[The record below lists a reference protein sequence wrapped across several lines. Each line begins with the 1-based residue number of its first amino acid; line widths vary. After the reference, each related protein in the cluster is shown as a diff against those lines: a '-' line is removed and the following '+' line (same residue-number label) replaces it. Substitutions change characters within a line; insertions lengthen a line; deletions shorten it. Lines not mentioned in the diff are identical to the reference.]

1 MLAEDNRL
9 AVESGRP
16 GAAADGETMLRARR
30 AVNPAV
36 AEAETKDEA
45 VTKLIREELR
55 SKPES
60 TSTALEHSVP
70 RRRRRGHSSE

>member
-1 MLAEDNRL
+1 MLADSNRL
-9 AVESGRP
+9 AVESGHP
-16 GAAADGETMLRARR
+16 GAAADGETMIRARR

-36 AEAETKDEA
+36 AEAEARDEA
-45 VTKLIREELR
+45 IIKLIREELR
-55 SKPES
+55 NKPES